1 MNKLAAIVSL
11 SLAVSSTA
19 AVSDVYVG
27 GKIGA
32 SWLND
37 ACLVDAVCEKNS
49 NPTLGAYLGYQANDW
64 LSLEL
69 GYDYLGK
76 FTGAGLDD
84 ERVDAITLAPRVSLP
99 VSEALALYVKAGGAY
114 VDYGSKDDFSYL
126 GAAGIEW
133 LASDTASLRLEYQAL
148 TDINNDIV
156 RAFGNTVTLGL
167 SYKFGGSKGD
177 LVPAPIAVESVE
189 PVESQPQPQP
199 AEPDVIEVLEPKV
212 VTKSYPDQHLSG
224 DNFANNSAEISSEV
238 AEQLDKLATFLSDNP
253 HAKVEITGHTD
264 SVGSAKYNQTMSEKR
279 AKAVADV
286 LVAKGVD
293 KSRIMTSGQGESNPI
308 ASNETREGR
317 QQNRRVDIV
326 VPEFEYQ
333 VEE

>member
-1 MNKLAAIVSL
+1 MNKLAAIISL
-11 SLAVSSTA
+11 SLAVTSTA

-27 GKIGA
+27 GKIGV
-32 SWLND
+32 SWLDD
-37 ACLVDAVCEKNS
+37 ACLSGGVCDEKTS

-69 GYDYLGK
+69 GYDYLDK
-76 FTGAGLDD
+76 FTGAGLND

-133 LASDTASLRLEYQAL
+133 LADDNVSLRLEYQAI

-156 RAFGNTVTLGL
+156 RAMANTVTLGL
-167 SYKFGGSKGD
+167 SYKFGSSKTD
-177 LVPAPIAVESVE
+177 PVPVAVE
-189 PVESQPQPQP
+189 PV
-199 AEPDVIEVLEPKV
+199 APDVIEVAEPEVTV

-224 DNFANNSAEISSEV
+224 NNFAHNSAEISSQ
-238 AEQLDKLATFLSDNP
+238 AAKQLDELATFLNANP
-253 HAKVEITGHTD
+253 QAKVEITGHTD
-264 SVGSAKYNQTMSEKR
+264 SLGSAEYNQAMSEKR
-279 AKAVADV
+279 AIAVADV
-286 LVAKGVD
+286 LFKNGID
-293 KSRIMTSGQGESNPI
+293 ESRMIISGQGESNPI
-308 ASNETREGR
+308 ASNETKEGR

-326 VPEFEYQ
+326 VPAFEYQ